1 MKLLTGK
8 TALITGANR
17 GIGRAIALKFAEHGA
32 DIAFSDI
39 VLNEHSESLEKEAAS
54 MGVKCKGYRSDASS
68 FSDSE
73 TLCNDVIGDFQK
85 IDILVNNAG
94 ITRDNLL
101 MRLTDIIYAFP
112 DLLFFIIVMV
122 SLRETPVGQFMNG
135 LLLLFAALAIVSWVT
150 IARLVRGQVLSL
162 KQKEFIE
169 AGRMIGAPSR
179 RIMSHHLLPN
189 ILGIIIVYTAFRIP
203 ALIIT
208 EAILGYLGIGMRPAT
223 NSNSFFIT
231 SWGSLMLD
239 GQAAIN
245 SQLMMLLAPAVCV
258 ALVVMAFTFLG
269 DGLRDAFDP
278 RMAGTK

>member
-39 VLNEHSESLEKEAAS
+39 VLFEHSESLEKEAAS

-101 MRLTDIIYAFP
+101 MRLTEADWDLVMTVNLKSVFNLTKAVQKFMLKQRYGVILNMSSVVGIDGNAGQSNYSASKAGIIGFTKSIAQELGSRNIRCNAIAPGFIETEMTSALPAEYREGWVKRIPLKRGGTP
-112 DLLFFIIVMV
+112 DDVANVTLF
-122 SLRETPVGQFMNG
+122 
-135 LLLLFAALAIVSWVT
+135 LASELGSYVT
-150 IARLVRGQVLSL
+150 GQVIS
-162 KQKEFIE
+162 
-169 AGRMIGAPSR
+169 
-179 RIMSHHLLPN
+179 
-189 ILGIIIVYTAFRIP
+189 
-203 ALIIT
+203 
-208 EAILGYLGIGMRPAT
+208 
-223 NSNSFFIT
+223 
-231 SWGSLMLD
+231 
-239 GQAAIN
+239 
-245 SQLMMLLAPAVCV
+245 VC
-258 ALVVMAFTFLG
+258 G
-269 DGLRDAFDP
+269 GLH
-278 RMAGTK
+278 T